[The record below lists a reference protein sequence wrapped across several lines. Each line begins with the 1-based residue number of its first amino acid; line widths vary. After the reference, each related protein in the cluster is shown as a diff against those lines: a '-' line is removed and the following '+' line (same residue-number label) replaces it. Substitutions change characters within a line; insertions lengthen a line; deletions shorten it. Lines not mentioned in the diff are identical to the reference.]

1 MQIKAKI
8 ENWAKETLG
17 RSEGFSL
24 VHPKDLKN
32 GDFTLIINGDG
43 ASADFDKLNQNKI
56 TEIGKIEFV
65 APRFVNI
72 YLSESFFAESLNEV
86 NLKGEEFGRSDFLAG
101 QKIIIEYTN
110 TNVLKPM
117 HIGHLMGNVIGQAL
131 SNIFEFGKAEV
142 KRNTYQGDVGLH
154 IAKALWGIKKLGG
167 VIEGEL
173 LDKVDY
179 VGQAYALGA
188 NAYEDDPSALEEIKE
203 INKKAFEKSD
213 AALNE
218 IYTWA
223 RQVSLDHFEDLYKAL
238 NTKFDYYFF
247 ESEVSKSAVEIV
259 KEFLAKGVF
268 EESEGA
274 VIFRGEKYDPKLHT
288 RVFLT
293 QQGLPLYEAKDIAH
307 ALRKESLYSADRS
320 IIITA
325 NEQNGYFKVV
335 LKALEQINKNVAEK
349 TKHLPHGMLR
359 LPSGKMSSR
368 TGDVIT
374 AEALISKVKEMV
386 MEKITDREFS
396 IAEKESLAELVA
408 IGAIKYSILRQAIGG
423 DIVFDFDKSI
433 SFEGDSGPYLQYT
446 CVRAKSVLEKA
457 LPHRQTGSLI
467 SGPSPI
473 NMRGEKVETKKLEGV
488 FDTGTPNEV
497 ERLVYRFPEIVEKAG
512 QEYAPH
518 YLVTYLVELSAAFN
532 SFYANNKII
541 DSENPELTSYRLALT
556 KAVSTVLTNG
566 LHLLGIKVPER
577 M

>member
-43 ASADFDKLNQNKI
+43 ASADFYKLNQNKI

-86 NLKGEEFGRSDFLAG
+86 NLKGEEFGQSDFLAG

-446 CVRAKSVLEKA
+446 CVRANSVLEKA
-457 LPHRQTGSLI
+457 KQDFLDYTTPEK
-467 SGPSPI
+467 P
-473 NMRGEKVETKKLEGV
+473 RGTL
-488 FDTGTPNEV
+488 DTPNEV